1 MAELEMK
8 RGTVAR
14 WKIPPKPGER
24 FGVLLLEGEYAP
36 FAGELGGG
44 IEAGDELA
52 VLAYHSEHV
61 RYGAQFKVQKVI
73 MHLPSKKNLVNW
85 LLLRLPNIGPVRAR
99 ELKEQFADTIWDV
112 LDSDPLAITVI
123 DGITDERAMQIAA
136 TYRNERDSI
145 AVFIEL
151 LKLGVDPKTLITL
164 VKKNLASHQLREWL
178 KLDPYQLTA
187 EGLLKFAQTDEIGET
202 KGITK
207 DDPRRVCGAIVH
219 LLKEKRKEGH
229 TATAYNI
236 VRMEARE
243 LLRVSDSVIDSG
255 LVAAETLPYPA
266 HFRFFGNN
274 VQWAGLAQAD
284 LLFAKVL
291 GLDVGFE
298 TLGP

>member
-14 WKIPPKPGER
+14 WKIPPKHGER
-24 FGVLLLEGEYAP
+24 FGVLLMEGEYAP

-52 VLAYHSEHV
+52 VLAYPSEHV

-112 LDSDPLAITVI
+112 LDSDPMAITVI
-123 DGITDERAMQIAA
+123 DGITEERARQIAA
-136 TYRNERDSI
+136 AYRQERDSI
-145 AVFIEL
+145 EVFIEL

-164 VKKNLASHQLREWL
+164 VKKNLPSHQLKDWL
-178 KLDPYQLTA
+178 ALDPYQLVA
-187 EGLLKFAQTDEIGET
+187 QGLLKFAPTDEIGET
-202 KGITK
+202 KGVTK
-207 DDPRRVCGAIVH
+207 DDARRVCGAVVH
-219 LLKEKRKEGH
+219 VLKEKRRDGH

-236 VRMEARE
+236 VRMESRE
-243 LLRVSDSVIDSG
+243 LLKVKDAVIDAGMAQASS
-255 LVAAETLPYPA
+255 LPFPA

-274 VQWAGLAQAD
+274 VQWAELAQAD
-284 LLFAKVL
+284 MLFAKVL
-291 GLDVGFE
+291 GLDVGVE
-298 TLGP
+298 RVTG